1 MKKPMLLYSV
11 GRSAT
16 VRLLPGDP
24 NAGAQK
30 NAVGNER
37 AGRHGS
43 LGRHAGRRWTAGPI

>member
-24 NAGAQK
+24 NAGAPK
-30 NAVGNER
+30 KRG
-37 AGRHGS
+37 GK
-43 LGRHAGRRWTAGPI
+43 

>member
-24 NAGAQK
+24 TPEPQK